1 MKALK
6 DLYLILKDKTDTAR
20 KYATKLEENEKSKAN
35 PSTGVYK
42 LLDAIIPQ
50 SIK

>member
-20 KYATKLEENEKSKAN
+20 KYAAKLEENEKLKAN
-35 PSTGVYK
+35 PSTGVYR
-42 LLDAIIPQ
+42 LLDAIFHKVIN
-50 SIK
+50 